1 MKQPTET
8 MRTRTAAT
16 IAKLRHLTRPEPGCK
31 ACERAKRACR
41 RHAGARVSAMEVGR

>member
-8 MRTRTAAT
+8 MRTRTAEV
-16 IAKLRHLTRPEPGCK
+16 IAKLRALTRPEPGCK
-31 ACERAKRACR
+31 ACERQQRACR